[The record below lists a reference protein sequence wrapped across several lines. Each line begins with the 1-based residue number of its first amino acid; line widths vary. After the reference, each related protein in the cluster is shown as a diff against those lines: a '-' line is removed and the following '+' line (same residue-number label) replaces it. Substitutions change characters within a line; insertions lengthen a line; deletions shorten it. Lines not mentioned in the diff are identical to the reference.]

1 MARATTRTSAD
12 ADLAT
17 LKTKVAEIGDQLGS
31 LLTRAKQDGGALA
44 EAELSQLQARV
55 QAMMADITDRGQEA
69 IVKER
74 DTETENPGT
83 ALLQAFPAGAERKA
97 VRRGK
102 R

>member
-17 LKTKVAEIGDQLGS
+17 LQAQVSEIGDQLGS

-55 QAMMADITDRGQEA
+55 QAMMADIKDRGREA
-69 IVKER
+69 IVKVE
-74 DTETENPGT
+74 DTVKEHPGT
-83 ALLQAFPAGAERKA
+83 SLMTAFAAGALLTGLLM
-97 VRRGK
+97 RR
-102 R
+102 